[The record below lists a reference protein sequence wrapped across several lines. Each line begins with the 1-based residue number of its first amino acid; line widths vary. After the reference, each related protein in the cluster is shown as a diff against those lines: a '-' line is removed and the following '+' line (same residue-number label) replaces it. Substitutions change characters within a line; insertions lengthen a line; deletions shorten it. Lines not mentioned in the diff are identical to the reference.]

1 MRDPKDLEL
10 ALKHYTDSFK
20 TPSSTPQSSW
30 RNALEWAA
38 FAKEFQPSE
47 CQTAYMAAF
56 KLLSELLWI
65 GHSVSVRHDAIRR
78 LDIGQATSTATQTC
92 ISLNN
97 FTSAIEIMEQGLAT
111 TFQQIL
117 QLKTDVDQLRPDQA
131 ERFRELSSDLYG
143 RGSPDLCTAAIDR
156 NTLLEDIRTQP
167 GLEYFLLP
175 KPYNI
180 LQQVSQV
187 GPIVI
192 LNSHEDSCDGLIIL
206 PSIPKPI
213 HVSFP
218 KVTLELLKSQQ
229 AMLKELLGRC
239 SVRVRGESA
248 STRLFGH
255 KEVFGAKTTKEC
267 FEDLLAWRWTHI
279 ACPVYQVLESVSG
292 HIISLFVN

>member
-1 MRDPKDLEL
+1 MRDPKNFEL

-97 FTSAIEIMEQGLAT
+97 FTYAIEIMEQGLAT

-143 RGSPDLCTAAIDR
+143 RGSPDLRTAAIDR

-175 KPYNI
+175 KP
-180 LQQVSQV
+180 
-187 GPIVI
+187 
-192 LNSHEDSCDGLIIL
+192 
-206 PSIPKPI
+206 
-213 HVSFP
+213 
-218 KVTLELLKSQQ
+218 
-229 AMLKELLGRC
+229 
-239 SVRVRGESA
+239 
-248 STRLFGH
+248 
-255 KEVFGAKTTKEC
+255 
-267 FEDLLAWRWTHI
+267 
-279 ACPVYQVLESVSG
+279 
-292 HIISLFVN
+292 